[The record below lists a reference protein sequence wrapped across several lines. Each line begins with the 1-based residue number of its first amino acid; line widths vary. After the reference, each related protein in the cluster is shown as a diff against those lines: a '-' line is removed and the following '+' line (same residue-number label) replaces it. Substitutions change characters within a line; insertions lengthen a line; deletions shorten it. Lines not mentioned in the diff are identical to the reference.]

1 MIRSILSTLLI
12 YGLFNLFFLGLGL
25 ALGFLLHWIIAAVD
39 LGVAILIGVVVTG
52 LSLHF
57 FIQLML
63 RRPVLE
69 PLDFD
74 DELDLELEPEP
85 GPRLRVYPVAPLPPR
100 RRRRK

>member
-25 ALGFLLHWIIAAVD
+25 ALGFLLHWIITAVD

-57 FIQLML
+57 FVRLML
-63 RRPVLE
+63 PQPPILD
-69 PLDFD
+69 PLDLD
-74 DELDLELEPEP
+74 DELEYLEPEP
-85 GPRLRVYPVAPLPPR
+85 GPRLRVYPVMPQPPR

>member
-1 MIRSILSTLLI
+1 MIRSVLGTLLI

-25 ALGFLLHWIIAAVD
+25 GLGFLLHWIIAAVD

-57 FIQLML
+57 FIRLML
-63 RRPVLE
+63 QPPALE
-69 PLDFD
+69 PLDLIE
-74 DELDLELEPEP
+74 ELDLEPEP
-85 GPRLRVYPVAPLPPR
+85 SPRLRLYPVAPLPPR